1 MKWLDEF
8 KAFISRGNVMDMAV
22 GIIIGGAFTAI
33 VTSLVEKIV
42 NPLITLISGGG
53 NVGEGWRWAVGD
65 SGQFVDL
72 GAFISAIINFLMIA
86 FVVFW
91 LVKTING
98 VKDKLTK
105 KTEDAPPAPTCPACM
120 EEVKVGATR
129 CPHCTQAFE
138 KAAE

>member
-1 MKWLDEF
+1 MKWVDEF

-53 NVGEGWRWAVGD
+53 QVGEGWRIPVGD
-65 SGQFVDL
+65 SGQFVDF
-72 GAFISAIINFLMIA
+72 GAFISAIINFLLIA

-98 VKDKLTK
+98 IKDKMSK
-105 KTEDAPPAPTCPACM
+105 KAEDAPPAPTCPACL

-129 CPHCTQAFE
+129 CPHCTQAFD
-138 KAAE
+138 KVAE